1 MLFKERR
8 TQINP
13 NRVCMGCRLLAK
25 GAEVYGTNCAAC
37 HQANG
42 QGLPGAFPALA
53 GSAITIGPAGDHIDI
68 VLNGKA
74 GTAMAAFGSQLNDA
88 DLAAVITYERLSWGN
103 EELVA
108 ADQAAVQPSDIK
120 AARSAN

>member
-1 MLFKERR
+1 MKELMSR
-8 TQINP
+8 
-13 NRVCMGCRLLAK
+13 
-25 GAEVYGTNCAAC
+25 GAEVYGTNCVAC

-53 GSAITIGPAGDHIDI
+53 AGAITTGPATGHIDI

-74 GTAMAAFGSQLNDA
+74 GTAMAAFGPQLGDA

-103 EELVA
+103 KDLLAPDDAV
-108 ADQAAVQPSDIK
+108 VQPATIK
-120 AARSAN
+120 AARTAN